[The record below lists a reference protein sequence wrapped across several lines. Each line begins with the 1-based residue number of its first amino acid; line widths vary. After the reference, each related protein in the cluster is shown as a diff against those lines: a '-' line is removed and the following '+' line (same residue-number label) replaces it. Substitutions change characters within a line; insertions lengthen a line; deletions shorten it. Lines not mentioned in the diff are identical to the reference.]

1 MIWVCY
7 LLIISNQQNVKLVLI
22 LFSIYKHIT
31 RFDLVS
37 SETTSSWSLWS
48 RLLQSGLWSNG
59 LWEVEV
65 LTQVLNT
72 LIGKGVVVVLP
83 GELSLNVTLRGQGL
97 QSLDDIQ
104 VSGVNLLV
112 LWLVEVLL
120 GDSNTLYLNMLVN
133 DLVKTTAEWKM

>member
-1 MIWVCY
+1 M
-7 LLIISNQQNVKLVLI
+7 
-22 LFSIYKHIT
+22 
-31 RFDLVS
+31 
-37 SETTSSWSLWS
+37 
-48 RLLQSGLWSNG
+48 QSGLWSNG

-104 VSGVNLLV
+104 VSGVNFLV

-120 GDSNTLYLNMLVN
+120 GDSNTLCLNMLVN
-133 DLVKTTAEWKM
+133 DLVKTSAEWRM

>member
-1 MIWVCY
+1 M
-7 LLIISNQQNVKLVLI
+7 
-22 LFSIYKHIT
+22 
-31 RFDLVS
+31 
-37 SETTSSWSLWS
+37 
-48 RLLQSGLWSNG
+48 QSGLWSNG